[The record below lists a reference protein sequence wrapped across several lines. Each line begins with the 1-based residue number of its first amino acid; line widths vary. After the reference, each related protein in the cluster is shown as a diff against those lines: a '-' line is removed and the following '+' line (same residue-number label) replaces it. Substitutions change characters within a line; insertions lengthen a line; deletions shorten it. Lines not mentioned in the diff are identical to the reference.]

1 MSEQESGLYLPE
13 PFRMRKEEFEVVRD
27 LIAGREPRVPAHR
40 FAGHALAPASF
51 REIDGDILARQYVAH
66 RKFLETEALAQQ
78 FEATTEGLPEGMRL
92 RGERRPIAAPPAEVS
107 GDKHGAGWLS
117 SLARFLWRR

>member
-1 MSEQESGLYLPE
+1 
-13 PFRMRKEEFEVVRD
+13 MRNEEFEVARG
-27 LIAGREPRVPAHR
+27 LIAGRTPEARQHM
-40 FAGHALAPASF
+40 FTGHALAPASF

-78 FEATTEGLPEGMRL
+78 FETSEGHPGGIRSTKL
-92 RGERRPIAAPPAEVS
+92 RGERRAEHLHADTA
-107 GDKHGAGWLS
+107 GKARPDGWLS